1 MSLVGQ
7 NKSPKGSEPPRKA
20 DNWFRSFI
28 VLISILGVLV
38 GGTFFYAQN
47 TLTTVE
53 NSFPLKQLYELE
65 FIDNFLAELSTEL
78 IDAEEVHA
86 KKPEEMQLALQS
98 ALYRLS
104 KLKSDLETGI
114 SLGFDFNEAENNNL
128 EKILVMLNDDIGFLR
143 EVIQEEKVGNF
154 HVALDEAILRMRRSR
169 DAGLVLRNNVSYL
182 AVSRIGEQ
190 FGQIKDFRTD
200 ILIVLSLMIVMALV
214 MIYMAYHRY
223 QARLKL
229 EESELKHRR
238 LYENATEGIFQIE
251 PDGTLIDANPAMAT
265 LLGYEAAPE
274 LKKYIR
280 NLIQDV
286 YFNTGMAKKHLMLL
300 SKRQY
305 LIDEIHRWKRKDGT
319 LVWGAINA
327 HGIFDEEGKAL
338 YFEGTF
344 TDMTARVD
352 AELSLKK
359 AKEAA
364 ELANRAK
371 SEFLANMSHELRTP
385 LNAIIGFSE
394 ILKSQAFGP
403 LGHENYKGYATD
415 VHSAGEHLLQV
426 INDILDVAKIEAGQ
440 MKLAERN
447 VNLLNVI
454 STCFRMLSVRANQ
467 ASVTLEQ
474 QIETNLPCI
483 YADETRIKQILV
495 NLISNSV
502 KFTEAGGQ
510 ITVKAF
516 LNEEGGVV
524 IKVQDTGIGISEED
538 IPVVLSRFGQV
549 QTTYARS
556 NEGTGLGLT
565 LVQLIADLHGGIFN
579 LESELGEGTTCTIT
593 FPAKRSIPLR
603 ETA

>member
-1 MSLVGQ
+1 MSLTGQ
-7 NKSPKGSEPPRKA
+7 NKSPRGSGTPRKV
-20 DNWFRSFI
+20 DNWYRSFVI
-28 VLISILGVLV
+28 LISILGLLV

-47 TLTTVE
+47 TLTDVE

-65 FIDNFLAELSTEL
+65 FIDNFLSELSTEI

-114 SLGFDFNEAENNNL
+114 SLGFDFNGSENENL
-128 EKILVMLNDDIGFLR
+128 EKILIMLNDDIDFLR
-143 EVIQEEKVGNF
+143 EVIREKKVSQFEE
-154 HVALDEAILRMRRSR
+154 ALDEAVLRMRRSR
-169 DAGLVLRNNVSYL
+169 DTGLTLRNNVGYL
-182 AVSRIGEQ
+182 AVSKIGVQ
-190 FGQIKDFRTD
+190 FGQIKNFRGD
-200 ILIVLSLMIVMALV
+200 ILIILSLMIVMALV

-238 LYENATEGIFQIE
+238 LFENATEGIFQIE
-251 PDGTLIDANPAMAT
+251 NDGGLIDVNPAMAN
-265 LLGYEAAPE
+265 LLGYGTSTE
-274 LKKYIR
+274 LKDYIR
-280 NLIQDV
+280 NVVNDV

-300 SKRQY
+300 SKGQY
-305 LIDEIHRWKRKDGT
+305 LIDEMHRWKRKDGT

-327 HGIFDEEGKAL
+327 HGIFDEEGKPL

-344 TDMTARVD
+344 TDMTARVE
-352 AELSLKK
+352 AELSLKQ
-359 AKEAA
+359 AKETA
-364 ELANRAK
+364 EFANRAK

-403 LGHENYKGYATD
+403 LGHENYKEYAED
-415 VHSAGEHLLQV
+415 VHSAGGHLLQV

-440 MKLAERN
+440 MKLAEKN
-447 VNLLNVI
+447 VDLTTVI
-454 STCFRMLSVRANQ
+454 ATCFRMLSVRADQ
-467 ASVTLEQ
+467 AGVALEQ
-474 QIETNLPCI
+474 KIDANLPGI

-495 NLISNSV
+495 NLISNAV
-502 KFTEAGGQ
+502 KFTEASGE

-516 LNEEGGVV
+516 LNQEGGVV
-524 IKVQDTGIGISEED
+524 IKVEDTGIGISKDD

-565 LVQLIADLHGGIFN
+565 LVQLIADLHGGTFE
-579 LESELGEGTTCTIT
+579 LKSELGEGTTCTIT
-593 FPAKRSIPLR
+593 FPANRSVPLK

>member
-7 NKSPKGSEPPRKA
+7 KTSPKGSKPLSKEG
-20 DNWFRSFI
+20 NFFRSFMI
-28 VLISILGVLV
+28 LISILGLLV

-47 TLTTVE
+47 TLSRVE
-53 NSFPLKQLYELE
+53 NSFPIKQLYELE
-65 FIDNFLAELSTEL
+65 FIDNFLSELSTEI
-78 IDAEEVHA
+78 IDAEEGHA
-86 KKPEEMQLALQS
+86 KKPEEMMLALQS

-104 KLKSDLETGI
+104 KLKSDLETGV
-114 SLGFDFNEAENNNL
+114 SLGFDFNEAEKDNL
-128 EKILVMLNDDIGFLR
+128 EKILFMLNTDIDFLR
-143 EVIQEEKVGNF
+143 NTLSKRKAEDF
-154 HVALDEAILRMRRSR
+154 HKALDEAIYRMRKSR

-182 AVSRIGEQ
+182 AVSRIGVQ
-190 FGQIKDFRTD
+190 FGQIKEFRTD
-200 ILIVLSLMIVMALV
+200 ILIVLSLMIVMALA

-229 EESELKHRR
+229 EQSELKYRR

-251 PDGTLIDANPAMAT
+251 HDGTLIDVNPAMAN
-265 LLGYEAAPE
+265 LLGYVTSAE
-274 LKKYIR
+274 LKNSIH
-280 NLIQDV
+280 NLTEDV
-286 YFNTGMAKKHLMLL
+286 YLNNGLANKHLTLL
-300 SKRQY
+300 SEGQY
-305 LIDEIHRWKRKDGT
+305 LIDQIHRWKRKDGS

-327 HGIFDEEGKAL
+327 HGIFDDDGKPL

-344 TDMTARVD
+344 TDMTARVE

-440 MKLAERN
+440 MKLAEQN
-447 VNLLNVI
+447 VNLMNVI
-454 STCFRMLSVRANQ
+454 STCFRMLSVRADQ
-467 ASVTLEQ
+467 ASVVLVH
-474 QIETNLPCI
+474 QIDANLPCI

-495 NLISNSV
+495 NLISNAV
-502 KFTEAGGQ
+502 KFTGTGGQ
-510 ITVKAF
+510 ITVKAS
-516 LNEEGGVV
+516 LNQDGGVV
-524 IKVQDTGIGISEED
+524 IKVEDNGIGISEED
-538 IPVVLSRFGQV
+538 IPMVLSRFGQV

-565 LVQLIADLHGGIFN
+565 LVQLIADLHGGIFT
-579 LESELGEGTTCTIT
+579 LESELGKGTTCTVS
-593 FPAKRSIPLR
+593 FPAKRSVPLK
-603 ETA
+603 ESA